1 MEVNPIVSKIIENY
15 KVTGVWQT
23 DDYWDLGPYDRAII
37 INFVKEVGKRRVDKA
52 RKEAPWMNM
61 LTIDYYVEDEECDL
75 VVWKNCRIFDI

>member
-1 MEVNPIVSKIIENY
+1 MNPIVSKIIENY
-15 KVTGVWQT
+15 KVTGVWET

-37 INFVKEVGKRRVDKA
+37 LNFVNEVSKRRCDKA

-61 LTIDYYVEDEECDL
+61 LIIDYSIEFEDKDL

>member
-1 MEVNPIVSKIIENY
+1 MNPIVSKIIENY

-23 DDYWDLGPYDRAII
+23 DDYWELGPYDRAII
-37 INFVKEVGKRRVDKA
+37 INFVKEDGKRIVDKA

-61 LTIDYYVEDEECDL
+61 LTIDYYVEDEEIDL

>member
-15 KVTGVWQT
+15 KVTGVWET

-37 INFVKEVGKRRVDKA
+37 INFVKEVAKRRCDKA

-61 LTIDYYVEDEECDL
+61 LIIDYYVEDEEIDL
-75 VVWKNCRIFDI
+75 VVWKNCRIFDT